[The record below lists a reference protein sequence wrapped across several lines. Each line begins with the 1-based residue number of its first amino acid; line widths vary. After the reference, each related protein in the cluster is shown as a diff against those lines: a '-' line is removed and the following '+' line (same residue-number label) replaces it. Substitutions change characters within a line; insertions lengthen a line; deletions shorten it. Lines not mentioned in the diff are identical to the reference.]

1 MQKKYGGPDGV
12 DMKKFRNKKTIVKG
26 IEFDSK
32 MEADYYRYLLGK
44 LQAGEILQ
52 IELQPKIMLQ
62 PGFKVAGQT
71 VRAITYTP
79 DFLVFYSDGRQEYID
94 VKGCQSQQGNLRYK
108 IYKYMYEKDGGVP
121 LQWITASKK
130 YSDSGWID
138 YFELNRIRR
147 RIRKENIDAD

>member
-1 MQKKYGGPDGV
+1 MQKKYGRPDGV
-12 DMKKFRNKKTIVKG
+12 EYEKIQEQKTVVKG

-79 DFLVFYSDGRQEYID
+79 PKNIAIAAGL
-94 VKGCQSQQGNLRYK
+94 
-108 IYKYMYEKDGGVP
+108 
-121 LQWITASKK
+121 ITSSLTGYA
-130 YSDSGWID
+130 G
-138 YFELNRIRR
+138 EPE
-147 RIRKENIDAD
+147 RKT